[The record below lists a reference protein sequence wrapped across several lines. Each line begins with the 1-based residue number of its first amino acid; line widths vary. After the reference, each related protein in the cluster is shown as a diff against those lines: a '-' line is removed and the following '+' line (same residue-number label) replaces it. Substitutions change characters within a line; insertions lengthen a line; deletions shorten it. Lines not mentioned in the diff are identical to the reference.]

1 MSCRLLWH
9 RPCILF
15 PQVTR
20 FPEEDTMPDAPTP
33 RTIGILNS
41 TEDVVEI
48 LQEVLADEGDA
59 TSVAYIPDLKRGRQD
74 VGAWLD
80 ALAPTAIVYDIPP
93 PYAENW
99 RFYQAVR
106 QRPAARRHRFVITTT
121 NLRILEGIAGPV
133 EAVEFVG
140 KPYDLSEILG
150 RVQRALAAIGQGA
163 ATDAPSFPDGRV
175 R

>member
-1 MSCRLLWH
+1 MS
-9 RPCILF
+9 
-15 PQVTR
+15 
-20 FPEEDTMPDAPTP
+20 DAPAP

-48 LQEVLADEGDA
+48 LQELLGDEGYA

-80 ALAPTAIVYDIPP
+80 DLDPTAIVYDIPP
-93 PYAENW
+93 PYEENW
-99 RFYQAVR
+99 RFFQAVR
-106 QRPAARRHRFVITTT
+106 QQPAARRHRFVITTT
-121 NLRILEGIAGPV
+121 NLRILEEISGPV

-140 KPYDLSEILG
+140 KPFDLSEILG
-150 RVQRALAAIGQGA
+150 RVQRAIAAIGQGA
-163 ATDAPSFPDGRV
+163 ATGAPAHPDGRV